1 MATRIRKLVAHDPP
15 RIESDA
21 TVQEAARRIG
31 EARADAALIVDRSD
45 VDSRF
50 TYIDAE
56 GDPWRVLG
64 IVTDRDFRER
74 VVARGLTPDIG
85 VGEILEG
92 RFVSIQSDES
102 VQEAMLCM
110 LREGVHHLPVM
121 HRRQPIGIVHLS
133 DIIRYETKSSV
144 YLVDTIFSRTDV
156 AGLAALV
163 PEIHWTQVRMVEDQ
177 ADSLMIGSALSTI
190 GRSITRRLLELAEEE
205 LGPPPVPYC
214 FMTMGSMAR
223 DEQSIVSDQDN
234 ALVLGDDFDPA
245 AHDAYFLALATRAS
259 DGLAACGYSYCKG
272 NIMATNPR
280 WRQPL
285 SVWKSYFRD
294 WIDRPTPEALLHSSV
309 FFDLDTVHGDNRLV
323 ETLQD
328 LVAEEAP
335 RSELFLAAMGRN
347 ALNRTPPLGFFRG
360 FVMEKDGEQNNT
372 IDLKRRGLAPLTD
385 LIRVHALAC
394 GSRAQNSFARLDD
407 IARAQ
412 LLGPGVEGK
421 LRAALEFLAIARLR
435 HQALDIKAGR
445 TPGNRII
452 PDNVPDDE
460 RYNLKAAFRVV
471 DNAQKF
477 LRFRYP
483 MPAQAG

>member
-1 MATRIRKLVAHDPP
+1 
-15 RIESDA
+15 
-21 TVQEAARRIG
+21 
-31 EARADAALIVDRSD
+31 
-45 VDSRF
+45 
-50 TYIDAE
+50 
-56 GDPWRVLG
+56 
-64 IVTDRDFRER
+64 
-74 VVARGLTPDIG
+74 
-85 VGEILEG
+85 
-92 RFVSIQSDES
+92 
-102 VQEAMLCM
+102 
-110 LREGVHHLPVM
+110 
-121 HRRQPIGIVHLS
+121 
-133 DIIRYETKSSV
+133 
-144 YLVDTIFSRTDV
+144 
-156 AGLAALV
+156 
-163 PEIHWTQVRMVEDQ
+163 
-177 ADSLMIGSALSTI
+177 
-190 GRSITRRLLELAEEE
+190 
-205 LGPPPVPYC
+205 
-214 FMTMGSMAR
+214 
-223 DEQSIVSDQDN
+223 
-234 ALVLGDDFDPA
+234 
-245 AHDAYFLALATRAS
+245 
-259 DGLAACGYSYCKG
+259 
-272 NIMATNPR
+272 
-280 WRQPL
+280 
-285 SVWKSYFRD
+285 
-294 WIDRPTPEALLHSSV
+294 
-309 FFDLDTVHGDNRLV
+309 V